1 VEPPSRLTWAQ
12 LVARNCAAIPR
23 ERTCRRETKKRKG
36 VEEIGLSEISEK
48 ARVRLLGGGPAEKP
62 GTAPASSPLREA
74 ASPLEPPAPAQ
85 TAPSATSG
93 PIFFSDSA
101 DGSDM
106 LDAARVVQPL
116 ARLFVTPQVQTPFL
130 AAVAG
135 AGGAGKTFAL
145 RRLGQAIETTRGS
158 SGALPRVVVARVD
171 ATDGGAAPVAIASAA
186 YAALD
191 SEPGGV
197 NYSALL
203 DESAHAGGDPLRAAK
218 AAADR
223 HEEIARKLEAERA
236 KHDEVE
242 ARRARLADALLY
254 ETPGSRVDV
263 FARSRRGV
271 IESRLRRFE
280 LAGPDASVSYRDLVR
295 DTASMGAGGRAG
307 VALRSVR
314 AFRGQRRLLLWA
326 IVAFVLGFGVHML
339 HGGPALNAIR
349 SVPQLESSAQWISDH
364 ANWSETAAK
373 ILYAVGAL
381 ALLLNLWRAAGFSSL
396 LLRGTQLLNHDLR
409 DRGRD
414 LETRAVRLNQ
424 RIAALT
430 ADAEAAARVAEAAA
444 RRAGGKAQARA
455 PWPDFLEANHGAASA
470 ARAFLAALGE
480 RVGKGPDAPD
490 RLVFVIDN
498 LDALSPEAAIA
509 WIDAAHSVLGPGS
522 AGIMALDPARLV
534 APLGGPREARRRF
547 DKWLQVV
554 MNLPSRVGVDGERL
568 VARLLS
574 TDGQPA
580 TAPDDPKIATAL
592 VEPLSSS
599 ETSLLTALA
608 PLAAHSPRDAKRFL
622 NAYRLSR
629 CSNAPRPVMALM
641 QAVAFADEEVRK
653 AMMSRLDG
661 SGELDVAEGPTPLVN
676 AVKSARAANNG
687 GISIAE
693 ARAAAETARR
703 YALSL

>member
-1 VEPPSRLTWAQ
+1 VPPGD
-12 LVARNCAAIPR
+12 
-23 ERTCRRETKKRKG
+23 EKRKG

-48 ARVRLLGGGPAEKP
+48 ARVRLLGGGLAEKP
-62 GTAPASSPLREA
+62 GTALASGPLREA
-74 ASPLEPPAPAQ
+74 ASPAEPPAPAP
-85 TAPSATSG
+85 TAAPATAG

-101 DGSDM
+101 DGADI
-106 LDAARVVQPL
+106 LDAGRVIQPL
-116 ARLFVTPQVQTPFL
+116 AQLCVTPQVQTPFL

-135 AGGAGKTFAL
+135 SGGAGKTFAL
-145 RRLGQAIETTRGS
+145 KQLGQAIETLRGS
-158 SGALPRVVVARVD
+158 SGALSRVVVARVD

-191 SEPGGV
+191 SEPGDV
-197 NYSALL
+197 DYSALL

-223 HEEIARKLEAERA
+223 HDEIARRLEAERT

-242 ARRARLADALLY
+242 ARRARLADTLLY
-254 ETPGSRVDV
+254 ETPGSRVDA

-280 LAGPDASVSYRDLVR
+280 LAGTDASVSYRDLVR
-295 DTASMGAGGRAG
+295 DTAGMGASGRAG
-307 VALRSVR
+307 VALRSVW

-326 IVAFVLGFGVHML
+326 IVAIVLGFGVHML
-339 HGGPALNAIR
+339 HGGSALNAIR
-349 SVPQLESSAQWISDH
+349 GVPQLESSAQWISDH
-364 ANWSETAAK
+364 ASWLETAAR

-381 ALLLNLWRAAGFSSL
+381 ALLLNLWRAVGFSGL

-409 DRGRD
+409 DRRRE

-424 RIAALT
+424 RVAALT

-455 PWPDFLEANHGAASA
+455 PGPDFLDANQGPASA

-480 RVGKGPDAPD
+480 RVGNGPDAPD

-498 LDALSPEAAIA
+498 LDALSPDAAIA
-509 WIDAAHSVLGPGS
+509 WIDSAHSVLGPGS

-534 APLGGPREARRRF
+534 GPLGGPPEARRRF

-554 MNLPSRVGVDGERL
+554 TNLPDRVGLDRERL
-568 VARLLS
+568 VARMLS
-574 TDGQPA
+574 TDEPQAPA
-580 TAPDDPKIATAL
+580 LADPKIATAL
-592 VEPLSSS
+592 AEPLSSS
-599 ETSLLTALA
+599 EAALLTALA

-622 NAYRLSR
+622 NAYRLAR

-653 AMMSRLDG
+653 AMLNRLEG
-661 SGELDVAEGPTPLVN
+661 SGELEVAEGPASLVN

-687 GISIAE
+687 AISVAE
-693 ARAAAETARR
+693 ASAAAETARR